1 MVQLVGLFSFVN
13 ILNST
18 AAQIIY
24 TLPASFAL
32 PDTIYYNIVFIYFLF
47 KYESEEKKWYSQCLE
62 KLAVCNI
69 KQECLETGK
78 RV

>member
-18 AAQIIY
+18 AAQRIY

-47 KYESEEKKWYSQCLE
+47 KYESEEKSDIVSAWKNWQCAISS
-62 KLAVCNI
+62 KNA
-69 KQECLETGK
+69 
-78 RV
+78 

>member
-18 AAQIIY
+18 AAQRIY

-47 KYESEEKKWYSQCLE
+47 KYESEEKK
-62 KLAVCNI
+62 
-69 KQECLETGK
+69 
-78 RV
+78 